1 MENSEMDRDRDGRL
15 SLGEFMDQSH
25 RIDHISVAQHD
36 GGHDFGRAEAEKRFR
51 ELDADMDK

>member
-1 MENSEMDRDRDGRL
+1 MDRDRDGRL